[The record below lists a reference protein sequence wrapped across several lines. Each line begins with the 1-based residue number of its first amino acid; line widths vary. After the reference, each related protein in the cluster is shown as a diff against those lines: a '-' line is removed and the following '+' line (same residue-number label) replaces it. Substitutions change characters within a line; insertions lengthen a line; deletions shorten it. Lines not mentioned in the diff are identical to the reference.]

1 MCRWRRERRWT
12 SLAQPQMETPSQ
24 RFFLYIIIFL
34 IIFLNISIIL
44 NIFILLI
51 ISIIIMITQ
60 VSLSLDGKVL
70 GSSSLSFTTNLVA
83 SDHHHDQEIVCEV
96 NSMTSLMIVFG
107 TMRMSVRWLL

>member
-24 RFFLYIIIFL
+24 RFFHIIIIL
-34 IIFLNISIIL
+34 TIRIIIL
-44 NIFILLI
+44 TITIILILLI
-51 ISIIIMITQ
+51 ISIMIILIQ

-96 NSMTSLMIVFG
+96 NSMPSLMIVFG